1 MFSGSVIFTL
11 STLNN
16 RHLTSALASVRLLS
30 PAAVLTA
37 IFLYDL
43 GIVERKASETV
54 APAEGDEKG
63 DGKTE
68 CSDRMRETND
78 SSERDDPQKL

>member
-11 STLNN
+11 STLND
-16 RHLTSALASVRLLS
+16 RVRLLS

-43 GIVERKASETV
+43 GIVERKASKTV
-54 APAEGDEKG
+54 ARAEGDEKG
-63 DGKTE
+63 DGKAE